1 MQYLL
6 KRHENRGL
14 LPVCNPLSSFYE
26 TVLGASMRHEF

>member
-14 LPVCNPLSSFYE
+14 LPVRNPLGSFYE
-26 TVLGASMRHEF
+26 SVLDASTNQDF